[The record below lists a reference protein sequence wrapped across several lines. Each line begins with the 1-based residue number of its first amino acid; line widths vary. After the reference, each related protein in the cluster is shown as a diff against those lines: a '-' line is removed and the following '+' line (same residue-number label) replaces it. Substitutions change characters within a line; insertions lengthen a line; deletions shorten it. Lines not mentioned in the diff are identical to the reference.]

1 MSVSKQSGACGT
13 ALKAPLGVWQ
23 EVSGAEA
30 AAEAQMAEMG
40 GPTPRTW

>member
-1 MSVSKQSGACGT
+1 M

-30 AAEAQMAEMG
+30 AAEAQMAEMAG
-40 GPTPRTW
+40 ATPRTW